1 MIVVVG
7 GGCAVV
13 GAVRSVAG
21 STDVGGGVAPNAP
34 GKPGASAAPAASVDS
49 MASTSTSRSSSG
61 SAARGT
67 AIGSTRRSSCEVSE
81 LPS

>member
-21 STDVGGGVAPNAP
+21 STEEGAPRP
-34 GKPGASAAPAASVDS
+34 QGLGDGASQ
-49 MASTSTSRSSSG
+49 TRLIETSR
-61 SAARGT
+61 
-67 AIGSTRRSSCEVSE
+67 
-81 LPS
+81 